1 MSSKDTFGF
10 GTKPCMKEVPAGAA
24 AVFSFR
30 GKPELV
36 ETDYGEKYSFP
47 ITLISHPSYPLLED
61 GTMEMLWQSKCQ
73 SAKQV
78 YNQLNLANIAE
89 ENKDKA
95 FAKKLRQHYEES
107 NWILTR
113 FDTGAYW
120 LEIDREVVD
129 NNIVAK

>member
-1 MSSKDTFGF
+1 MQKDTFGF
-10 GTKPCMKEVPAGAA
+10 GNKPCMKEVPPGAE
-24 AVFSFR
+24 AVFTFR
-30 GKPELV
+30 GDPKLV
-36 ETDYGEKYSFP
+36 ETEYGEKYSFP
-47 ITLISHPSYPLLED
+47 ITLISHPSYPLLAD
-61 GTMEMLWQSKCQ
+61 GPMDMLWQSKCQ

-120 LEIDREVVD
+120 LEIQ
-129 NNIVAK
+129 